1 MGWQAFVADEVRA
14 EVSFAVASQR
24 LAALAGSALVG
35 VSHLAW
41 RDGLARVGPAGSLP
55 GLSKLVHVQFR
66 DLVQRNGT
74 ATLTLRWQATG
85 ALGGLLPALDAD
97 VTVIPDGDDATL
109 IGLEGVYGP
118 PGGFI
123 GAGIDRALLHR
134 IATATVRS
142 FLSGIAQ
149 AIADLN
155 CADPAPGAVG
165 ARPTVPEGSQ
175 PTVS

>member
-1 MGWQAFVADEVRA
+1 
-14 EVSFAVASQR
+14 
-24 LAALAGSALVG
+24 
-35 VSHLAW
+35 
-41 RDGLARVGPAGSLP
+41 
-55 GLSKLVHVQFR
+55 
-66 DLVQRNGT
+66 
-74 ATLTLRWQATG
+74 
-85 ALGGLLPALDAD
+85 
-97 VTVIPDGDDATL
+97 VIPDGDDATL

-165 ARPTVPEGSQ
+165 ARPAVPEGSQ